1 MKEFSGSCHCKV
13 VSFKFFTKDILDG
26 LYRCNCSLCL
36 KKSIVMKPIKKDDF
50 YLISGENDLNSYKW
64 NKEIANHFFC
74 NVCGV
79 YTHHIRR
86 RDPSQ
91 ISVNIML
98 IDKKQN
104 YLLLKASLLL
114 SLIVF
119 AGYLIFYLGLFELII
134 ESDRSRISVLILAIY
149 LLATVH
155 WFMNVLSLDKEIAS
169 IDKPSRETL
178 IGRFN
183 IEMTRV
189 NEKDYGSKLGLLE
202 DELSNKNALGYLIV
216 DILLKLGL
224 TGTVIG
230 FILMLLPIGE
240 IKDFDPQILQKLLST
255 MSGGMAV
262 ALYTTLT
269 GLISSMLLKFQ
280 YFLIDSSLSQ
290 TLNYLN
296 SKYE

>member
-1 MKEFSGSCHCKV
+1 
-13 VSFKFFTKDILDG
+13 
-26 LYRCNCSLCL
+26 
-36 KKSIVMKPIKKDDF
+36 
-50 YLISGENDLNSYKW
+50 
-64 NKEIANHFFC
+64 
-74 NVCGV
+74 
-79 YTHHIRR
+79 
-86 RDPSQ
+86 
-91 ISVNIML
+91 ML
-98 IDKKQN
+98 IEKKPN

-114 SLIVF
+114 SLIF
-119 AGYLIFYLGLFELII
+119 FGSYLIIYLGLFELII
-134 ESDRSRISVLILAIY
+134 ESDRSRISILILAIY
-149 LLATVH
+149 LFATVH
-155 WFMNVLSLDKEIAS
+155 WFMNVLSLDKEISS
-169 IDKPSRETL
+169 IDSSSQETL

-183 IEMTRV
+183 IEMKGIE
-189 NEKDYGSKLGLLE
+189 EKDSDSKLDVLE

-269 GLISSMLLKFQ
+269 GLITSMMLKFQ
-280 YFLIDSSLSQ
+280 YFLIDSSLGQ

-296 SKYE
+296 SKFK

>member
-1 MKEFSGSCHCKV
+1 
-13 VSFKFFTKDILDG
+13 
-26 LYRCNCSLCL
+26 
-36 KKSIVMKPIKKDDF
+36 
-50 YLISGENDLNSYKW
+50 
-64 NKEIANHFFC
+64 
-74 NVCGV
+74 
-79 YTHHIRR
+79 
-86 RDPSQ
+86 
-91 ISVNIML
+91 
-98 IDKKQN
+98 
-104 YLLLKASLLL
+104 
-114 SLIVF
+114 
-119 AGYLIFYLGLFELII
+119 
-134 ESDRSRISVLILAIY
+134 
-149 LLATVH
+149 
-155 WFMNVLSLDKEIAS
+155 
-169 IDKPSRETL
+169 
-178 IGRFN
+178 
-183 IEMTRV
+183 MTRV
-189 NEKDYGSKLGLLE
+189 NEKDHASKLGLLE

-296 SKYE
+296 SKYK